1 MNDTIQMILGWSI
14 IPIILF
20 VSTTIEPL
28 GLLLGY
34 LVAILASI
42 YGIIVIGMMLMAL
55 AAVILSP
62 FLLNDNN

>member
-1 MNDTIQMILGWSI
+1 MNDVLKMILGWSI

-20 VSTTIEPL
+20 IATTIKPL
-28 GLLLGY
+28 GLLIGY
-34 LVAILASI
+34 LFAILAGI